1 MMFFEAAVF
10 GLSTAAVQ
18 VRAEL
23 LSPEIG
29 LGWRN
34 GWVREW
40 RADVPGLKVQD
51 SVKKV
56 SDGLVRVIRR
66 WTWEGSNALEQV
78 TLAVRYR
85 VAGDPGKMKPFIPG
99 ILLYGNP
106 SNKGR
111 TDGRVPV
118 FAGESGEF
126 AIFEEHRLPMPFAL
140 LENVSTGGFAA
151 LHTLPSPIRGAVRN
165 DLWWSLGVEV
175 AEGGADIV
183 MLSGPVGYNR
193 MRSVV
198 KARQRKAME
207 YADAYI
213 TLQPGQIVEK
223 TFWIETGKAT
233 KESFGFEQ
241 AMDVSLGLFKPYDA
255 DRCASYRDIVR
266 SKRDF
271 AITRWAD
278 GGSGGVRGFL
288 MHDPKSVYQTITLGW
303 CGCAATCGYALP
315 VLDLG
320 DGDWDKAQ
328 RSLDFISDTFINEMF
343 PSGGLFRVTFD
354 MKTGRCCAGDPISC
368 GQGLY
373 SILKAIRFAEKS
385 GGRLDSR
392 KWKSFAVKAADSMAA
407 AILADGWKEP
417 ASTGE
422 GFIVAPLVLANEL
435 FGKAE
440 YLAAAKKLASVF
452 ERRYYG
458 YDEVYWGGTLDASC
472 EDKEGTYAAFQG
484 YEALLRH
491 AVRTGDREAERRYA
505 RLARHAMN
513 VMLTYTM
520 VWDATYPPGRLSDH
534 AFRSTGWTVVS
545 AQNQHLDAFGVLT
558 TPEIWRMGEYLG
570 DDRLKKLA
578 AVMYRTC
585 FQLTDDSGSLGE
597 QIQQTNFAQRGDM
610 TDVYKLRGGYAERWT
625 VFWLTAHFLNAAAQ
639 FTEMGVEL

>member
-198 KARQRKAME
+198 KARQRKAR
-207 YADAYI
+207 A
-213 TLQPGQIVEK
+213 
-223 TFWIETGKAT
+223 
-233 KESFGFEQ
+233 
-241 AMDVSLGLFKPYDA
+241 
-255 DRCASYRDIVR
+255 
-266 SKRDF
+266 
-271 AITRWAD
+271 
-278 GGSGGVRGFL
+278 
-288 MHDPKSVYQTITLGW
+288 
-303 CGCAATCGYALP
+303 
-315 VLDLG
+315 
-320 DGDWDKAQ
+320 
-328 RSLDFISDTFINEMF
+328 
-343 PSGGLFRVTFD
+343 
-354 MKTGRCCAGDPISC
+354 
-368 GQGLY
+368 
-373 SILKAIRFAEKS
+373 
-385 GGRLDSR
+385 
-392 KWKSFAVKAADSMAA
+392 
-407 AILADGWKEP
+407 
-417 ASTGE
+417 
-422 GFIVAPLVLANEL
+422 
-435 FGKAE
+435 
-440 YLAAAKKLASVF
+440 
-452 ERRYYG
+452 
-458 YDEVYWGGTLDASC
+458 
-472 EDKEGTYAAFQG
+472 
-484 YEALLRH
+484 
-491 AVRTGDREAERRYA
+491 
-505 RLARHAMN
+505 
-513 VMLTYTM
+513 
-520 VWDATYPPGRLSDH
+520 
-534 AFRSTGWTVVS
+534 
-545 AQNQHLDAFGVLT
+545 
-558 TPEIWRMGEYLG
+558 
-570 DDRLKKLA
+570 
-578 AVMYRTC
+578 
-585 FQLTDDSGSLGE
+585 
-597 QIQQTNFAQRGDM
+597 
-610 TDVYKLRGGYAERWT
+610 
-625 VFWLTAHFLNAAAQ
+625 
-639 FTEMGVEL
+639 